1 MKGHKLMV
9 QKSCLK
15 LLLSKREGGQRRN
28 VYINIRKTC
37 DDNCGN

>member
-15 LLLSKREGGQRRN
+15 LLLSKREGGQRRS